1 MCREGTG
8 ATAKPRKKEFR
19 PLKNERKDKKMTA
32 IIKEQVQKL
41 KKHQFLFEELVK
53 RDFKKKYKRTA
64 LGMLWSLVSPLMQLL
79 VMSIVF
85 THFFGNNTPHYTIYL
100 FAGNLTFSF
109 FKDSTYGG
117 MNSLMQNSHIIT
129 KINLPKYMFLLSK
142 NVASLINF
150 GLTLLIFF
158 VFVLCDGIPV
168 TFKFITLIYPV
179 LCLIVF
185 NIGFGLIL
193 SALFVL
199 FKDVQY
205 LYDIFTMM
213 LMYMSAIFYSTATYP
228 ENIQKLFYL
237 NPIYVYITYFREVV
251 IYNQIPG
258 AGTHALCFVYAFA
271 AILAGALI
279 YKKYNYK
286 FMYYM

>member
-1 MCREGTG
+1 MVNT
-8 ATAKPRKKEFR
+8 
-19 PLKNERKDKKMTA
+19 
-32 IIKEQVQKL
+32 IKEQILKL

-53 RDFKKKYKRTA
+53 RDFKKKYKRTV

-79 VMSIVF
+79 VMSVVF
-85 THFFGNNTPHYTIYL
+85 TQFFGNNIPHYTIYL

-109 FKDSTYGG
+109 FKDSTNGG
-117 MNSLMQNSHIIT
+117 MHSLMSNSNIIT

-150 GLTLLIFF
+150 GLTLIIFF
-158 VFVLCDGIPV
+158 IFTLCDGIPV
-168 TFKFITLIYPV
+168 TLKFTALVYPV
-179 LCLIVF
+179 ICLIIF
-185 NIGFGLIL
+185 NIGCGLIL

-199 FKDVQY
+199 FKDIQY

-213 LMYMSAIFYSTATYP
+213 LSYLSAIFYYTGNYSPLA
-228 ENIQKLFYL
+228 QKLFYL
-237 NPIYVYITYFREVV
+237 NPLYVYITYIREIV
-251 IYNQIPG
+251 IYNQIPDMM
-258 AGTHALCFVYAFA
+258 THLLCVGYAFV
-271 AILAGALI
+271 AILTGALI

>member
-1 MCREGTG
+1 MIESI
-8 ATAKPRKKEFR
+8 KKLGLLF
-19 PLKNERKDKKMTA
+19 
-32 IIKEQVQKL
+32 

-53 RDFKKKYKRTA
+53 RDFKKKYKRTI
-64 LGMLWSLVSPLMQLL
+64 LGMLWSLLSPMLQLL

-85 THFFGNNTPHYTIYL
+85 SNFFGRDRPHYTIYL
-100 FAGNLTFSF
+100 FAGNLTYAF

-117 MNSLMQNSHIIT
+117 MNSLMANANIIT

-150 GLTLLIFF
+150 GLTLVIFLLF
-158 VFVLCDGIPV
+158 TIIDGVPLHPR
-168 TFKFITLIYPV
+168 FLLLSYPV
-179 LCLIVF
+179 LWLILF
-185 NIGFGLIL
+185 NIGCGFIL

-205 LYDIFTMM
+205 LYDIFTLM
-213 LMYMSAIFYSTATYP
+213 LMYVSAIFYYTEDYP
-228 ENIQKLFYL
+228 EQIQKLFYL
-237 NPIYVYITYFREVV
+237 NPLYVYITYIRDIV
-251 IYNQIPG
+251 INAAIPG
-258 AGTHALCFVYAFA
+258 WGTHVLCAVYALA
-271 AILAGALI
+271 ALGIGMGI

>member
-1 MCREGTG
+1 MI
-8 ATAKPRKKEFR
+8 
-19 PLKNERKDKKMTA
+19 NVV
-32 IIKEQVQKL
+32 KEQVLKL

-85 THFFGNNTPHYTIYL
+85 THFFGRNVPHYTIYL

-109 FKDSTYGG
+109 FRDSTYGG
-117 MNSLMQNSHIIT
+117 MNSLMSNANIIT

-150 GLTLLIFF
+150 GLTLIIFF
-158 VFVLCDGIPV
+158 LFAAFDGVAFSPRFVM
-168 TFKFITLIYPV
+168 LIYPIFF
-179 LCLIVF
+179 LIIF
-185 NIGFGLIL
+185 NIGCGLIL

-213 LMYMSAIFYSTATYP
+213 LMYLSAIFYYTNDYP
-228 ENIQKLFYL
+228 EHIQKLFYL
-237 NPIYVYITYFREVV
+237 NPLYVYITYVRDIV
-251 IYNQIPG
+251 IYGYIPG
-258 AGTHALCFVYAFA
+258 WKTHLLCMAYAVA
-271 AILAGALI
+271 AIAAGALI

>member
-1 MCREGTG
+1 M
-8 ATAKPRKKEFR
+8 
-19 PLKNERKDKKMTA
+19 
-32 IIKEQVQKL
+32 ISVIKEQILKL

-85 THFFGNNTPHYTIYL
+85 THFFGNDVPHYTIYL

-117 MNSLMQNSHIIT
+117 MHSLMSNSNIIT

-150 GLTLLIFF
+150 GLTLVIFF
-158 VFVLCDGIPV
+158 IFALADGV
-168 TFKFITLIYPV
+168 HFSFKFLTLIYPV
-179 LCLIVF
+179 ICLIIF
-185 NIGFGLIL
+185 NIGCGLIL

-213 LMYMSAIFYSTATYP
+213 LMYLSAIFYYTGNYP
-228 ENIQKLFYL
+228 ENVQKLFYL
-237 NPIYVYITYFREVV
+237 NPVYVYITYFREIV
-251 IYNQIPG
+251 IYNRIPG
-258 AGTHALCFVYAFA
+258 AGTHALCLVYAFA
-271 AILAGALI
+271 AILTGALI

>member
-1 MCREGTG
+1 MV
-8 ATAKPRKKEFR
+8 
-19 PLKNERKDKKMTA
+19 NV
-32 IIKEQVQKL
+32 IKEQVMKI

-79 VMSIVF
+79 VMSVVF
-85 THFFGNNTPHYTIYL
+85 TNFFGRNVPHYTIYL

-109 FKDSTYGG
+109 FRDSTYGG
-117 MNSLMQNSHIIT
+117 MNSLMQNSNIIT

-158 VFVLCDGIPV
+158 VFALFDGIH
-168 TFKFITLIYPV
+168 FSINFITLIYPIA
-179 LCLIVF
+179 CLIVF
-185 NIGFGLIL
+185 NIGCGLIL

-199 FKDVQY
+199 FKDIQY

-213 LMYMSAIFYSTATYP
+213 LMYLSAIFYYAGDYP
-228 ENIQKLFYL
+228 EHIQKLFYL
-237 NPIYVYITYFREVV
+237 NPVYVYITYFRDVV
-251 IYNQIPG
+251 IYGYIPG
-258 AGTHALCFVYAFA
+258 WKTHLLCLLYA
-271 AILAGALI
+271 AIALLAGALI